1 MLTELL
7 SVCFEI
13 IPMILGC
20 AFLLRFWAHRS
31 HAVVPFNVARCIVL
45 MTEWLVMPLHK
56 TVFMKRGGEWAS
68 LVAAV
73 LIAWMASVLNTWLFG
88 LVTVQTV
95 IFLTLMSLVR
105 WVCYGFMA
113 MLFIE
118 AVLSWVNPAAPF
130 AFFIRSMT
138 EPLLRP
144 VRRVVP
150 TLGQFDF
157 SPMIVFFLLHLMLRL
172 ISQLLSFLV

>member
-1 MLTELL
+1 MGF
-7 SVCFEI
+7 V
-13 IPMILGC
+13 GC
-20 AFLLRFWAHRS
+20 CCLDCVDGFSPQYLAFR
-31 HAVVPFNVARCIVL
+31 VGDCQ
-45 MTEWLVMPLHK
+45 M
-56 TVFMKRGGEWAS
+56 
-68 LVAAV
+68 
-73 LIAWMASVLNTWLFG
+73 
-88 LVTVQTV
+88 V

-138 EPLLRP
+138 EPLLSP

-157 SPMIVFFLLHLMLRL
+157 SPMIVFFLLHLTLRL